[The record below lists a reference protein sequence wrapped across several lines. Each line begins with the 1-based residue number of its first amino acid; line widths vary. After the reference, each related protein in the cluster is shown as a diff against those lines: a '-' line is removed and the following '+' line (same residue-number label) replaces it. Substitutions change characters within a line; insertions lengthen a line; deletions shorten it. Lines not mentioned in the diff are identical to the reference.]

1 MGTMALQINE
11 NRKNEVVITLKGP
24 IDQAMIEHVVK
35 YMRYLQIVRK
45 SKATQ
50 AEIDKLVDEVD
61 TAMWRKRRKRM
72 AS

>member
-1 MGTMALQINE
+1 MAIQINE
-11 NRKNEVVITLKGP
+11 NKKKQVVITLSGP

-35 YMRYLQIVRK
+35 YMRYLQLIGK

-50 AEIDKLVDEVD
+50 ADIDSLVDEVD

>member
-1 MGTMALQINE
+1 MALKISE
-11 NRKNEVVITLKGP
+11 NKKKEVVITLSGP

-35 YMRYLQIVRK
+35 YMRYLQVLGK

-50 AEIDKLVDEVD
+50 ADIDKLVDEVD
-61 TAMWRKRRKRM
+61 TAMFHKRRKRL